1 MTDASFSNLNL
12 VQEYCK
18 NDSRLPSCYCRA
30 LTAIHPFLTRS
41 LQGLVFFGLIAALF
55 PALLYAQTSPIS
67 QQISIPDKP
76 APTDVAQQESKSLIL
91 SDSEKRWLSEHST
104 IRLGIDPRF
113 EPIEFID
120 EQGHYAGIAADY
132 VKLLSKRL
140 GISVQVVSG
149 INRRQALE
157 LAKKGEI
164 DFFAAITPTRD
175 REHYLDF
182 SMPYFKY
189 PLVIYT
195 RDDFPLIT
203 GMESLQRNK
212 ITAVKDYFI
221 YDVTKQYYPRLDLTE
236 VDTSRDG
243 LMAVSVGRADAFI
256 GDIASVTFQI
266 RKHSIPNLKI
276 AAPAGFTNPGH
287 SFAVRKDWPDLVS
300 MINKVMD
307 TISPEEHLQISNRW
321 VQIKVNKI
329 SRYWFWMALGTAGFL
344 LLFIVISAILRS
356 QVRRKTA
363 ELRVKNEQLFNENTE
378 RRKAEKAL
386 IDSERR
392 LAQFF
397 HATFEIVFFHEDG
410 RILDVNPAT
419 TKLTGYMPEEVIGK
433 NLLEF
438 VTDNCQKNVMA
449 WMNGGAVGP
458 YEATII
464 TKAATVMP
472 VEIHLSNFELNGRKV
487 TVVGLLDITERK
499 KSEQALHHSYALLES
514 RVHERTAE
522 LSLANSKLQE
532 LDRLKSLF
540 IASVSHE
547 LRTPLNSI
555 IGFSSLM
562 KQATYG
568 ELNEKYTDYISR
580 INRSGQHLLS
590 LITDII
596 DISKIESGF
605 VDVEL
610 SDFALDEM
618 VNEAVDN
625 LRQQAKNKGLSLE
638 VTTPQG
644 LTLHTD
650 RRRMLQCLLNFL
662 SNAIKYSEQ
671 GQITVLA
678 EDKGK
683 QVVLKIQDTG
693 IGIKTEDMPLLF
705 EAFERIDTHLRVKAG
720 GTGLGLYLTNKIA
733 TELLQGEVGAIS
745 KPGKGSTFW
754 IKIPKNLQQ

>member
-1 MTDASFSNLNL
+1 VPDASFPNLNL
-12 VQEYCK
+12 VQEYGK
-18 NDSRLPSCYCRA
+18 NDSRLSSCYCRVG
-30 LTAIHPFLTRS
+30 TIIYPFLARPIQ
-41 LQGLVFFGLIAALF
+41 LVVFFGLLAGLVST
-55 PALLYAQTSPIS
+55 PLYAQTSPLS
-67 QQISIPDKP
+67 EQISTPDKR
-76 APTDVAQQESKSLIL
+76 APTGVTQQENPLTL
-91 SDSEKRWLSEHST
+91 SDSEKRWLSEHKT
-104 IRLGIDPRF
+104 VRLGIDPTF

-120 EQGHYAGIAADY
+120 DQGHYSGIAADY
-132 VKLLSKRL
+132 VKLLSDRL
-140 GISVQVVSG
+140 GISIEVVSD

-164 DFFAAITPTRD
+164 DMFAAITPTPD
-175 REHYLDF
+175 RERYLDF
-182 SMPYFKY
+182 SKPFFKY

-195 RDDFPLIT
+195 HTDFPIIAGL
-203 GMESLQRNK
+203 ESLPREK

-221 YDVTKQYYPRLDLTE
+221 YDVTKQYYPELDLIA
-236 VDTSRDG
+236 VDTIRDG
-243 LMAVSVGRADAFI
+243 LMAVSEGQSAAFI
-256 GDIASVTFQI
+256 GDVATVTFQI
-266 RKHSIPNLKI
+266 RKHNLTDLKI

-287 SFAVRKDWPDLVS
+287 SFAVRKDWPQLVS
-300 MINKVMD
+300 IINKVMD
-307 TISPEEHLQISNRW
+307 TISAEEHLDISNRW
-321 VQIKVNKI
+321 VQIKVKKA
-329 SRYWFWMALGTAGFL
+329 SHYWIWVALGAAGFL
-344 LLFIVISAILRS
+344 LLFIVTSTLLRK
-356 QVRRKTA
+356 QVTRKTA
-363 ELRVKNEQLFNENTE
+363 ELRVKNEQLLNENSE
-378 RRKAEKAL
+378 RRQAEKAL

-419 TKLTGYMPEEVIGK
+419 TELTGYMPEEVIGK

-438 VTDNCQKNVMA
+438 VTEDCQKNVMA

-464 TKAATVMP
+464 TKAGTVMP
-472 VEIHLSNFELNGRKV
+472 VEIHLSNFELNGRQV

-499 KSEQALHHSYALLES
+499 KSEQALHHSYALLEF
-514 RVHERTAE
+514 RVQERTAE

-562 KQATYG
+562 KRATYG

-610 SDFALDEM
+610 SDFALDEV
-618 VNEAVDN
+618 VNEAVSN
-625 LRQQAKNKGLSLE
+625 LREQAEIKGLTLD
-638 VTTPQG
+638 VTIPQG
-644 LTLHTD
+644 LTLYSD
-650 RRRMLQCLLNFL
+650 RRRLLQCLLNFL

-693 IGIKTEDMPLLF
+693 IGVSEEDMPLLF

-754 IKIPKNLQQ
+754 IKTPKNLQQ